1 MTSRRRLTAARRK
14 EKQNQK
20 EGKPQSFDQAGAQQA
35 APPAFLLVGK
45 LNRPHGVHGE
55 MIMSLMTDF
64 PERLEA
70 GVQVFLGVEHQPVT
84 IKSVRHH
91 NRGALISMEG
101 YQDREAVDHLR
112 NWEVFVSA
120 EDRPPLLDGEYYL
133 HQILGLKVVTDTG
146 QTLGVISDW
155 IETGANNVW
164 IVRDKTGAEILLPD
178 IDEVVLNIDL
188 DAGQMT
194 VHLLEGLI

>member
-20 EGKPQSFDQAGAQQA
+20 EGKSPGFDQAGAQQY

-55 MIMSLMTDF
+55 MIMTLMTDF
-64 PERLEA
+64 PERLKP
-70 GVQVFLGVEHQPVT
+70 GVEIFLGIAHQKAA

-91 NRGALISMEG
+91 NRGFLVALEG
-101 YQDREAVDHLR
+101 FGSREEVDQLR
-112 NWEVFVSA
+112 NQEVFVSA
-120 EDRPPLLDGEYYL
+120 EDRPPLPEGEYYL
-133 HQILGLKVVTDTG
+133 HQILGLQVVSDAG
-146 QTLGVISDW
+146 DILGIVSDW
-155 IETGANNVW
+155 IETGANGVW
-164 IVRDKTGAEILLPD
+164 IVRDESGTEILLPD
-178 IDEVVLNIDL
+178 IDDVVLNINL
-188 DAGQMT
+188 EEGLMT

>member
-1 MTSRRRLTAARRK
+1 MTSRRRITAARRK

-20 EGKPQSFDQAGAQQA
+20 KGKSPSFDQAGAQQV

-45 LNRPHGVHGE
+45 LNRPHGVRGE
-55 MIMSLMTDF
+55 MIMTLMTDF
-64 PERLEA
+64 PERLKS

-91 NRGALISMEG
+91 NRGLLVSLEG
-101 YQDREAVDHLR
+101 YDNREEVGHLR
-112 NWEVFVSA
+112 NREVFVSA
-120 EDRPPLLDGEYYL
+120 EDRPPLPEGEFYL
-133 HQILGLKVVTDTG
+133 HQILGLQVVSDAG
-146 QTLGVISDW
+146 QPMGVVSDW
-155 IETGANNVW
+155 IETGANGVW
-164 IVRDKTGAEILLPD
+164 VVRDEAGAEILLPD